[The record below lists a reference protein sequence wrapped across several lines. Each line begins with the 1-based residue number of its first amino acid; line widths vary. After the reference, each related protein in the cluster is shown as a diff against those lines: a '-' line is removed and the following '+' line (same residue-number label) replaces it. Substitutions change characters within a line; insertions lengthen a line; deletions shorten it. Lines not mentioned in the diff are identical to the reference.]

1 LQLPIVITYIN
12 RGCRHAH
19 GKRSKAR
26 QLAPDAENRDHAT
39 HAAPI
44 PGLSH
49 DRLAGL
55 EEGGLLHNRNAGYY
69 TVADV
74 PRFDD
79 WGLWAYRDIR
89 FSRAG
94 TLLDTLVALV
104 SQASAGLTVGELKER
119 LQTPVSNLLSRLVRR
134 GQLHREVLRGREVVY
149 VSPDKE
155 RAHQQWERRQEELR
169 TVAAKTERGLPA
181 GCPAPLVIDVLRQM
195 ILTPDDGPEQWA
207 RQLQTQGR
215 QVTAGQIHR
224 VRKHYALKKKRQS

>member
-1 LQLPIVITYIN
+1 MLTERDQKLVSWLRTRKIATM
-12 RGCRHAH
+12 RHMQH
-19 GKRSKAR
+19 
-26 QLAPDAENRDHAT
+26 QFQV
-39 HAAPI
+39 
-44 PGLSH
+44 SH
-49 DRLAGL
+49 MTVLRALKKVGYYTSY
-55 EEGGLLHNRNAGYY
+55 NRNAGYY